1 LGDKKKK
8 NKCSDP
14 IVRYLSGFVG
24 SEVTLTLYNGQVLSG
39 ELDDLINCL
48 IVLRETEV
56 LSPFI
61 AQNLTI
67 VRSKDVMIA
76 TVQSDSNSDWDSESS
91 SSSSSSSS

>member
-1 LGDKKKK
+1 MGDKK

-14 IVRYLSGFVG
+14 IYRYLDDFVG
-24 SEVTLTLYNGQVLSG
+24 NEVTLTLYNGQVLSG
-39 ELDDLINCL
+39 ELDDLTNCL

-76 TVQSDSNSDWDSESS
+76 TVQSSSSSESS
-91 SSSSSSSS
+91 